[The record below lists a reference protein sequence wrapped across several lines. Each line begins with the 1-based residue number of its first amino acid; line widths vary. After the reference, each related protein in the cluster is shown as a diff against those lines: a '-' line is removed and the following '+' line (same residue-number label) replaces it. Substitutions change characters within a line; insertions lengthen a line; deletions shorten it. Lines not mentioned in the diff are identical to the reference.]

1 MKIPAHAALE
11 PFERAVYTGDADPLP
26 LLMGCLS
33 ALREGGG
40 YGQQHAMSQP
50 LNTRLASAI
59 IAYFMKPEVNFTAD
73 QFHSLCNERNVIDT
87 IFQASVYANSDFH
100 VSLLTESTPHVNK
113 FLLLQ
118 SINSSLN
125 FDYATIFKEHPQ
137 ETLGLWLSLVGHG
150 QVFNPAGDE
159 RREKLLACYQYFEN
173 CVIPSSL
180 LNTMTGAY
188 MHCSYGHSKDK
199 HFLKKTLHGIMRNTL
214 KVEEV
219 TAGPRVRKAKPKV
232 VICFEWWHRY
242 HAMYRSYARSIAQL
256 RKDFHVVGMSPMA
269 CEPEAKV
276 IFDEWIQVNADNM
289 VLSSVAE
296 QIKAIAPDIIYY
308 PSIGMSV
315 WVIAM
320 ASLRLAPIQMMSY
333 GHPATTHSPVIDY
346 GIIEADTFNVDRFAE
361 KIITLPPNTVRPT
374 EFQPITTR
382 HTPRRGNVMRIAV
395 SAMQVKVSWP
405 FVQAMQE
412 VCRRAEKKIE
422 FHFFA
427 AVNGVGMYSFLNEMS
442 RLLPNVTV
450 QQSQPYHEYM
460 ETMAKCDLALF
471 SFPFGGTN
479 SMIDSMILGLP
490 SLSMLGTEP
499 HSMSDTALIRRAGL
513 PESMVCK
520 SVPEYVEAV
529 LKMQNDDYRALTA
542 ELVRGVDVQKRFFQP
557 DDSQAFLNVFRHIY
571 HANTTEA
578 PIDTPV

>member
-11 PFERAVYTGDADPLP
+11 PFERAVYTGDADPFP
-26 LLMGCLS
+26 LLMGCLQ

-40 YGQQHAMSQP
+40 YGTQHNMSQP
-50 LNTRLASAI
+50 LNTRFASAV

-73 QFHSLCNERNVIDT
+73 QFYALCNERNVLDT
-87 IFQASVYANSDFH
+87 IFQASVYANSDHH
-100 VSLLTESTPHVNK
+100 VSLLTEATPHVNK

-118 SINSSLN
+118 SINSGLN

-159 RREKLLACYQYFEN
+159 RREKLLACYPFFEK
-173 CVIPSSL
+173 CEVPPAL
-180 LNTMTGAY
+180 LNTLTGTY

-199 HFLKKTLHGIMRNTL
+199 HALKKTLHQIMRNTI

-219 TAGPRVRKAKPKV
+219 AAGPRPRKAKPKIL
-232 VICFEWWHRY
+232 ICMEWWHRY

-256 RKDFHVVGMSPMA
+256 RKFFHVVGMSPMG
-269 CEPEAKV
+269 CEDEAKAV
-276 IFDEWIQVNADNM
+276 FDEWVPLNAENM
-289 VLSSVAE
+289 VLSTVAN
-296 QIKAIAPDIIYY
+296 QIRALEPDIIYY

-333 GHPATTHSPVIDY
+333 GHPATTHSPVMDY
-346 GIIEADTFNVDRFAE
+346 GIIESDTFVQDRFAE

-374 EFQPITTR
+374 EFQPIATR
-382 HTPRRGNVMRIAV
+382 HQPRRGNVMRIAV

-479 SMIDSMILGLP
+479 SMIDSLILGMP
-490 SLSMLGTEP
+490 SVTILGQEP
-499 HSMSDTALIRRAGL
+499 HSQSDTALLRRANL
-513 PESMVCK
+513 PESLVAK
-520 SVPEYVEAV
+520 SVPEYVETI
-529 LKMQNDDYRALTA
+529 LKMQDDNYRALVA
-542 ELVRGVDVQKRFFQP
+542 ELVRGVDVQKKFFTP
-557 DDSQAFLNVFRHIY
+557 DDSEAFLNAFKKIY
-571 HANTTEA
+571 EDGTQPGSGTES
-578 PIDTPV
+578 

>member
-1 MKIPAHAALE
+1 
-11 PFERAVYTGDADPLP
+11 
-26 LLMGCLS
+26 
-33 ALREGGG
+33 
-40 YGQQHAMSQP
+40 
-50 LNTRLASAI
+50 
-59 IAYFMKPEVNFTAD
+59 
-73 QFHSLCNERNVIDT
+73 
-87 IFQASVYANSDFH
+87 
-100 VSLLTESTPHVNK
+100 
-113 FLLLQ
+113 
-118 SINSSLN
+118 
-125 FDYATIFKEHPQ
+125 
-137 ETLGLWLSLVGHG
+137 
-150 QVFNPAGDE
+150 
-159 RREKLLACYQYFEN
+159 
-173 CVIPSSL
+173 
-180 LNTMTGAY
+180 
-188 MHCSYGHSKDK
+188 
-199 HFLKKTLHGIMRNTL
+199 
-214 KVEEV
+214 
-219 TAGPRVRKAKPKV
+219 
-232 VICFEWWHRY
+232 
-242 HAMYRSYARSIAQL
+242 
-256 RKDFHVVGMSPMA
+256 
-269 CEPEAKV
+269 
-276 IFDEWIQVNADNM
+276 
-289 VLSSVAE
+289 
-296 QIKAIAPDIIYY
+296 
-308 PSIGMSV
+308 
-315 WVIAM
+315 
-320 ASLRLAPIQMMSY
+320 
-333 GHPATTHSPVIDY
+333 
-346 GIIEADTFNVDRFAE
+346 
-361 KIITLPPNTVRPT
+361 
-374 EFQPITTR
+374 
-382 HTPRRGNVMRIAV
+382 MRIAV

-427 AVNGVGMYSFLNEMS
+427 AVNGVGMHSFLNEMS

>member
-1 MKIPAHAALE
+1 
-11 PFERAVYTGDADPLP
+11 
-26 LLMGCLS
+26 
-33 ALREGGG
+33 
-40 YGQQHAMSQP
+40 
-50 LNTRLASAI
+50 
-59 IAYFMKPEVNFTAD
+59 
-73 QFHSLCNERNVIDT
+73 
-87 IFQASVYANSDFH
+87 
-100 VSLLTESTPHVNK
+100 
-113 FLLLQ
+113 
-118 SINSSLN
+118 
-125 FDYATIFKEHPQ
+125 
-137 ETLGLWLSLVGHG
+137 
-150 QVFNPAGDE
+150 
-159 RREKLLACYQYFEN
+159 
-173 CVIPSSL
+173 
-180 LNTMTGAY
+180 
-188 MHCSYGHSKDK
+188 
-199 HFLKKTLHGIMRNTL
+199 MRNTL

-269 CEPEAKV
+269 CETEAKA

-296 QIKAIAPDIIYY
+296 QIKTIAPDIIYY

-374 EFQPITTR
+374 EFQPIATR

-427 AVNGVGMYSFLNEMS
+427 AVNGVGMHSFLNEMS

-479 SMIDSMILGLP
+479 SMIDSMVLGLP
-490 SLSMLGTEP
+490 SVTMLGNEP

-513 PESMVCK
+513 PESLVCK
-520 SVPEYVEAV
+520 SVNDYVEAV

-557 DDSQAFLNVFRHIY
+557 DDSEAFLNVFKRIY
-571 HANTTEA
+571 DENTTQEVQQQ
-578 PIDTPV
+578 PV